1 LFREIESTVY
11 TCKICNYT
19 AMSQS
24 DLCRNSMHPVK
35 KIKAKL
41 ILTFYD
47 LRWLVLKC
55 SSDVEVIFQ
64 LVEG

>member
-1 LFREIESTVY
+1 
-11 TCKICNYT
+11 
-19 AMSQS
+19 
-24 DLCRNSMHPVK
+24 MHPVK

-55 SSDVEVIFQ
+55 SSDVKVI
-64 LVEG
+64 